1 MSEQNEPVLQTTRD
15 YPCGCSASGPGDVPA
30 YCSEHGVRPEVMQAA
45 RESMEKN
52 AELLDKL
59 APEDGV
65 SEQLQADLDAAV
77 DNEPEIVQSIAS
89 VNKYKANVGG
99 AIVWA
104 QPVKA
109 LAYDKDLGHYLILSD
124 GTKQLRPTLHGYNP
138 AVGDYFVQSYKTTL
152 LGDGRTYVEPVETA
166 IVGKALFESLYTAT
180 E

>member
-1 MSEQNEPVLQTTRD
+1 
-15 YPCGCSASGPGDVPA
+15 
-30 YCSEHGVRPEVMQAA
+30 
-45 RESMEKN
+45 
-52 AELLDKL
+52 
-59 APEDGV
+59 
-65 SEQLQADLDAAV
+65 
-77 DNEPEIVQSIAS
+77 
-89 VNKYKANVGG
+89 
-99 AIVWA
+99 VWA

>member
-1 MSEQNEPVLQTTRD
+1 MIEQPDSEKPRDEWSDPRTT
-15 YPCGCSASGPGDVPA
+15 PASGEAAPQAPLNAD
-30 YCSEHGVRPEVMQAA
+30 PEECNNALAA
-45 RESMEKN
+45 LD
-52 AELLDKL
+52 AE
-59 APEDGV
+59 
-65 SEQLQADLDAAV
+65 LDAAV
-77 DNEPEIVQSIAS
+77 DAEPEFAEGFGEVTEIPTDGGTQVW
-89 VNKYKANVGG
+89 VNVGKATPSTKYKANVGG

-104 QPVKA
+104 QPIKS
-109 LAYDKDLGHYLILSD
+109 LAYDKDLGHYLVLSD

>member
-1 MSEQNEPVLQTTRD
+1 MSEQNEQVLQTTRE
-15 YPCGCSASGPGDVPA
+15 YPCGCSATGPGDVPA
-30 YCSEHGVRPEVMQAA
+30 YCSTHGVHPNVEQA
-45 RESMEKN
+45 N
-52 AELLDKL
+52 AALD
-59 APEDGV
+59 A
-65 SEQLQADLDAAV
+65 LQQDLDAAV